1 MIEAPGKADYHQ
13 GPDQSQNQ
21 WIFIIRRLPLI
32 AMAVSGSSLLVPVA
46 YGAQCPAPSFVY
58 EPEQFLP
65 TDEPITAEADRVV
78 SEDGVVTLDG
88 NTTLEYQGRVLS
100 AENAEYNPRTGEVA
114 VEGALR
120 FLGQGILLESA
131 NAFLDIDDDLFR
143 TGQSDYEIDFNGK
156 RASGTALGMSREA
169 NGHFLLEG
177 ATYSTCPPGD
187 KSWYV
192 KADSLDLDP
201 DAGIG
206 TARDLRLV
214 FKGVPII
221 ALPVFSFPISDKRK
235 TGFLAPIVARGE
247 STGLELHLPWYW
259 NIRPNLDATFTP
271 RFMSKRGAQ
280 LQSEFRYLNR
290 QGAWILDNEYLAD
303 RQRNDEERHFTRL
316 FHGGRIGPYVTTSI
330 QAANVSDNDY
340 LEDLGD
346 SFRLAS
352 ITHLE
357 QRADLV
363 YERDNVSALARF
375 QNFQTVDDAILKADR
390 PHRRLPQLKARVT
403 GPRPMFNV
411 LGEIDGEFVYFDK
424 TDAVTG
430 TRLDLQPRL
439 TLPIERDAWFL
450 KATASQRFTYY
461 ALTNSGE
468 ELGSSASRN
477 ISTFALDGG
486 LYFDRILDEEGSI
499 QTLEPRLYYL
509 RVPYQNQND
518 LPIFDSSAF
527 DFNISQLF
535 RENRFSGADR
545 VADAD
550 QLSMALTTRYIDG
563 DDGSERLRASIG
575 QIMYFD
581 DRRITLPGSIDPST
595 GLATDDSEDF
605 VETRDFSDLVSE
617 LTATI
622 DKDWYVKGGIQWN
635 PDIERTVRSSLLLS
649 YRPDDERIV
658 NIGHR
663 VVNNRPEVTE
673 QIDFSALWPVSD
685 TIKLAGR
692 WNYSLDA
699 DRSIESL
706 LGIEYESCCWSLR
719 FAARRFI
726 ADNGED
732 HDTGLY
738 LQLVLKGLAPVGQ
751 NYGALLENA
760 ILGYRDKTK

>member
-1 MIEAPGKADYHQ
+1 
-13 GPDQSQNQ
+13 
-21 WIFIIRRLPLI
+21 
-32 AMAVSGSSLLVPVA
+32 MAVSGFGLTVPVA

-58 EPEQFLP
+58 EPDRFVP
-65 TDEPITAEADRVV
+65 TDEPLIAEADRVV
-78 SEDGVVTLDG
+78 SDNGVVTLEG
-88 NTTLEYQGRVLS
+88 NTVLEYQGRVLS
-100 AENAEYNPRTGEVA
+100 AENARYNPSNGEVA

-120 FLGQGILLESA
+120 FLGEGILLESSDA
-131 NAFLDIDDDLFR
+131 LLDLDDDIFR
-143 TGQSDYEIDFNGK
+143 TGQTEYEIDFNGK
-156 RASGTALGMSREA
+156 RATGSAIGMSQDTD
-169 NGHFLLEG
+169 GHFLLEG

-187 KSWYV
+187 KSWFV
-192 KADSLDLDP
+192 KADSLELDP
-201 DAGIG
+201 DTGIG

-214 FKGVPII
+214 FKGVPIV

-235 TGFLAPIVARGE
+235 TGFLAPIIARGE
-247 STGLELHLPWYW
+247 STGIELHLPWYW

-271 RFMSKRGAQ
+271 RFMSERGTQ

-290 QGAWILDNEYLAD
+290 QGAWVLDNEILSD
-303 RQRNDEERHFTRL
+303 RQVNDTTRHFTRL
-316 FHGGRIGPYVTTSI
+316 YHGGRIGSFVTTSI
-330 QAANVSDNDY
+330 QAANVSDPDY

-346 SFRLAS
+346 SFRLAD

-363 YERDNVSALARF
+363 YERDNVSALARL
-375 QNFQTVDDAILKADR
+375 QSFQTIDDTILQADR
-390 PHRRLPQLKARVT
+390 PHRRLPQLKAHIT
-403 GPRPMFNV
+403 NPRTFFNV
-411 LGEIDGEFVYFDK
+411 QSSFDGEFVFFDK
-424 TDAVTG
+424 TNAVTG
-430 TRLDLQPRL
+430 TRFDIQPRL

-461 ALTNSGE
+461 ALTDSGD
-468 ELGSSASRN
+468 ELSSSANRS
-477 ISTFALDGG
+477 ISTFAVDGG
-486 LYFDRILDEEGSI
+486 LFFDRVVDKEGSI
-499 QTLEPRLYYL
+499 QTLEPRAYYL
-509 RVPYQNQND
+509 RVPFQNQTD

-545 VADAD
+545 VADAE
-550 QLSMALTTRYIDG
+550 QLSLAITTRYLDG

-575 QIMYFD
+575 QIVHFD
-581 DRRITLPGSIDPST
+581 DRRITLPGLIDPST
-595 GLATDDSEDF
+595 GLAIDDSENF
-605 VETRDFSDLVSE
+605 VDTRDFSDLVSE

-622 DKDWYVKGGIQWN
+622 DRDWYVNGRIQWN
-635 PDIERTVRSSLLLS
+635 PDIDQSVRGSLLLS
-649 YRPDDERIV
+649 YRPDKDRIV

-663 VVNNRPEVTE
+663 VVSSGQDVNE
-673 QIDFSALWPVSD
+673 QIDLSALWPVSD

-726 ADNGED
+726 ADDGED
-732 HDTGLY
+732 HDTALY

-760 ILGYRDKTK
+760 ILGYRDTIE